1 MKVRE
6 ARFLKSAEAKAHW
19 PPDDLPEV
27 AIGGRSNV
35 GKSSLINTLTGR
47 KALARVSSTPG
58 RTRLLNFIDVTLGI
72 PPGQLF
78 DLRVCDL
85 PGYGFAKASKTE
97 RRRWGPMIEHYVE
110 GRQRLALVVHIV
122 DSRHPPTVLDQ
133 QMVAWLD
140 GLGRR
145 ALVVATKI
153 DKVGKGRRGAVLQGL
168 RRDLGVD
175 VVAFS
180 AVTGEGKDAV
190 WDRVVEACRIEA
202 ERPAG

>member
-1 MKVRE
+1 MRVRE

-19 PPDDLPEV
+19 PPDDRPEV

-35 GKSSLINTLTGR
+35 GKSSLINALTGR

-58 RTRLLNFIDVTLGI
+58 RTRHLNFMDVTLGV
-72 PPGQLF
+72 PPGATV
-78 DLRVCDL
+78 DLRLCDL
-85 PGYGFAKASKTE
+85 PGYGFARAPKTE
-97 RRRWGPMIEHYVE
+97 RRRWGPMIEQYIE
-110 GRQRLALVVHIV
+110 TRARLALVIHIV
-122 DSRHPPTVLDQ
+122 DSRHPPTDLDL

-153 DKVGKGRRGAVLQGL
+153 DKIGKGRRGAVLQGL

-180 AVTGEGKDAV
+180 AVTGEGRDGV
-190 WDRVVEACRIEA
+190 WERVAEACRIEG
-202 ERPAG
+202 EQRAG